1 MGCYLPTYQF
11 KLTKLRIYVWSDR
24 LINSRL
30 MRDREK
36 EKSNTNLVENEKW
49 MNDTI
54 SICVLTSIFT
64 CEFDNNILK

>member
-1 MGCYLPTYQF
+1 
-11 KLTKLRIYVWSDR
+11 
-24 LINSRL
+24 